1 MGNNKFKG
9 LGVALVT
16 PFSESGEIDFGCLE
30 KLMDDVINNGVD
42 YVVALGTTSESPTL
56 KDKEKVEVVRTVVSA
71 VGGRVPVVMG
81 LGGPSTYE
89 VIDRFKGWNFDGVDA
104 ILSVTPYYNRP
115 SQEGLYAHYRT
126 IAHYSPLPIIL
137 YNVRS
142 RTSCNIEADTTLRL
156 ANDCKNIIA
165 IKEASGNINQIMRI
179 VKHKPDDF
187 LVISGDDAIT
197 LPLLATGVD
206 GLISVVANAFP
217 KEISQMVHLGL
228 DGRFDEARK
237 IHLRMLDITQS
248 CFKEGNPSGIKA
260 MLSLQGKANNLLR
273 LPLVRVSAELES
285 QMRQLLN
292 TFGETR

>member
-30 KLMDDVINNGVD
+30 KLTDDVINNGVD